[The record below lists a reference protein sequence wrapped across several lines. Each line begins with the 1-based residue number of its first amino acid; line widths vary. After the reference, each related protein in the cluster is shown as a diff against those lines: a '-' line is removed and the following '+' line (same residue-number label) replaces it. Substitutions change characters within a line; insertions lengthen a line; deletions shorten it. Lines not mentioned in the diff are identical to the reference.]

1 MLLVSIRILHEADK
15 TDYSELLIAI
25 QQQVDSNDEYP
36 AHSSINLNGDDTMDI
51 IVYIGDEG
59 IPLQVYREG
68 KRYFTRTGKIDHS
81 LSLSALNNLVSYMS
95 WIEDMS

>member
-36 AHSSINLNGDDTMDI
+36 AKSSIDLNEDTMDI
-51 IVYIGDEG
+51 IVYIEDEG

-95 WIEDMS
+95 WIEDIS

>member
-1 MLLVSIRILHEADK
+1 MSIRILHEADK

-36 AHSSINLNGDDTMDI
+36 AKSSIDLNEDTMDI
-51 IVYIGDEG
+51 IVYIEDEG

>member
-36 AHSSINLNGDDTMDI
+36 AKSSIDLNEDTMDI
-51 IVYIGDEG
+51 IVYIEDEG

>member
-36 AHSSINLNGDDTMDI
+36 AKSSIDLNEDTVDI
-51 IVYIGDEG
+51 IVYIEDEG

>member
-36 AHSSINLNGDDTMDI
+36 AKSSIDLNEDTMDI
-51 IVYIGDEG
+51 IVYIEDEG

-81 LSLSALNNLVSYMS
+81 LSLSALNNL
-95 WIEDMS
+95 

>member
-15 TDYSELLIAI
+15 TDYSELLTAI

-36 AHSSINLNGDDTMDI
+36 AKSSIDLNEDTMDI
-51 IVYIGDEG
+51 IVYIEDEG

>member
-36 AHSSINLNGDDTMDI
+36 AKSSIGLNEDTMDI
-51 IVYIGDEG
+51 IVYIEDEG

-95 WIEDMS
+95 WIEDIS